1 MLLIPCC
8 CVGVTFPFN
17 AVISTDSLPVA
28 GCACYRWCQQD
39 PGRPTL
45 GGKTAGELGM
55 GWRCQQNLCWVPNP
69 MPDLQSAKV
78 AGDCM
83 LGWPGMGAWVGC
95 VIMVR
100 YAWAWCEMV
109 AGGTWLG
116 MVWWQLW
123 TRGQCG
129 VCMALTKSALSPG
142 RRLASL
148 EWASPQENSRA
159 WCTASRLSSKS
170 LWVLIQ
176 MS

>member
-1 MLLIPCC
+1 MLAGPRQANSRGQDRWGTWD
-8 CVGVTFPFN
+8 GV
-17 AVISTDSLPVA
+17 AVLAKFV
-28 GCACYRWCQQD
+28 
-39 PGRPTL
+39 L
-45 GGKTAGELGM
+45 
-55 GWRCQQNLCWVPNP
+55 VPNP
-69 MPDLQSAKV
+69 MPDPQSAKV
-78 AGDCM
+78 AGGCM

-142 RRLASL
+142 RRLAGL